1 MSTYVLVPGAWLG
14 GFAWERVVPALLD
27 AGHDVRPVTLPGL
40 GNRAD
45 EAAEREIGLQDHVDD
60 LVRLVEG
67 QDLTDAVLV
76 GHSYAGIPTSLAAL
90 ALGDRVRRLVL
101 VDANVPEAGRPFV
114 SEGYAARLQEAL
126 DAHGGM
132 WPPLGHDDL
141 QDQDLAHEDVH
152 FFEDWAKPH
161 PGRTLTDPVR
171 DDAGLAEDL
180 RGPHALREVPPGRR
194 RAVAGRGRAAG
205 VTALAPGHPRH
216 RSLADVERARRPR
229 RAAPWGGLTRQ
240 SARWA
245 ASAAMSAGPSPQ
257 HPPTYDA
264 PAATHASTRSRS
276 SGTPVDQTLVAAS
289 QVPPRLG

>member
-60 LVRLVEG
+60 LVRLVQG
-67 QDLTDAVLV
+67 QDLTDVVLV
-76 GHSYAGIPTSLAAL
+76 GHSYSGIPTSLAAL

-114 SEGYAARLQEAL
+114 SDGFRARLQEAL
-126 DAHGGM
+126 DANGGM

-171 DDAGLAEDL
+171 DDAGLADDL
-180 RGPHALREVPPGRR
+180 RALPTLYVTCLEDGDEPSP
-194 RAVAGRGRAAG
+194 AVAALLGSPHWRLATLDTGHWPMWSAPD
-205 VTALAPGHPRH
+205 ALAALLLEG
-216 RSLADVERARRPR
+216 
-229 RAAPWGGLTRQ
+229 
-240 SARWA
+240 
-245 ASAAMSAGPSPQ
+245 
-257 HPPTYDA
+257 
-264 PAATHASTRSRS
+264 
-276 SGTPVDQTLVAAS
+276 
-289 QVPPRLG
+289 